1 MYRLVLIGNRFVA
14 IEEKS
19 FSKTHFPY
27 TTAVTKSD
35 EELWKK
41 CSEEDLVAWKE
52 FTRTG
57 AVGSAQLRQPI
68 LESWERCRKA
78 EVDPGPGR
86 SWDLL
91 SEKDPERKKTR
102 LIEIARPIIDTL
114 YECIRGSE
122 SVIVLINQ
130 EGYILKTVGDLSAL
144 TAAEKL
150 NFGPGANWNEQS
162 VGTNAIGTAL
172 AVGSAIQV
180 TGSEHYCES
189 HHVWTCS
196 AAPIRD
202 MSGMVIG
209 CLDMSGPRENAHPHT
224 LGMVVNAV
232 RAIENHLLTEE
243 SHENL
248 VKAHRYMATV
258 FNSVSEGLITINDEG
273 TVTDINSAAARLFN
287 LQPGE
292 MLGKRAGAVL
302 RSNRKVT
309 ESLATGKEYSEE
321 EVELN
326 TSAGPVR
333 CVTSAKSVVNEYGIK
348 DGCVVT
354 LRKCRPMWPV
364 QKSTFKHSARFTFSD
379 VIGESRPIHGAREK
393 AKKAAKSPS
402 TILLL
407 GETGTG
413 KEVFAQAIHNASDR
427 KQGPFIAVNC
437 GAIPRELIH
446 SELFGYSEGAFTGAR
461 RGGQPGKFELA
472 DGGTILLDEI
482 GDMPMTMQ
490 TNLLRVLEDRIVVRV
505 GGDKPI
511 HVDVRVIA
519 ATSRDLEEEVEKG
532 DFRKDLYYRL
542 NVFSIPLPP
551 LRECKKDLPLLAGH
565 FVERLSRKL
574 GKDIKNIDQAVFS
587 IISGYSWPGNVREL
601 RNVLEQ
607 AVSLADGE
615 ELLAEHLP
623 THLEQEESLVSEVD
637 DEGVISLK
645 ALEKM
650 AIERALSSCGGNV
663 TKAARALGIRRS
675 TLYEKMKKYGI
686 S

>member
-1 MYRLVLIGNRFVA
+1 
-14 IEEKS
+14 
-19 FSKTHFPY
+19 
-27 TTAVTKSD
+27 
-35 EELWKK
+35 
-41 CSEEDLVAWKE
+41 
-52 FTRTG
+52 
-57 AVGSAQLRQPI
+57 
-68 LESWERCRKA
+68 
-78 EVDPGPGR
+78 
-86 SWDLL
+86 
-91 SEKDPERKKTR
+91 
-102 LIEIARPIIDTL
+102 
-114 YECIRGSE
+114 
-122 SVIVLINQ
+122 
-130 EGYILKTVGDLSAL
+130 
-144 TAAEKL
+144 
-150 NFGPGANWNEQS
+150 
-162 VGTNAIGTAL
+162 
-172 AVGSAIQV
+172 
-180 TGSEHYCES
+180 
-189 HHVWTCS
+189 
-196 AAPIRD
+196 
-202 MSGMVIG
+202 
-209 CLDMSGPRENAHPHT
+209 
-224 LGMVVNAV
+224 
-232 RAIENHLLTEE
+232 
-243 SHENL
+243 
-248 VKAHRYMATV
+248 
-258 FNSVSEGLITINDEG
+258 
-273 TVTDINSAAARLFN
+273 
-287 LQPGE
+287 